1 MEYIMDID
9 FSEINY
15 LVDPCSRT
23 LHADYQQFIL
33 SLIGLTI
40 IDISGENPNEWRI
53 ISTLLH
59 GDEPSGL
66 IGIHRWLTSENT
78 LPRPK
83 TNIRI
88 IISSVEAAT
97 HQHLFTHRYL
107 PDGVDLNR
115 CFNKT
120 LANSI
125 EHGEE
130 KQLNGYIERA
140 NLIEQSMREVNPTA
154 IIDLHNTSGNGPA
167 FAVSTLISPNVLSL
181 ASYFCDT
188 LILSDIQ
195 IGGLMELTFSCPVVT
210 IECGGSTDDQSHEVA
225 YNGIEHFAQC
235 ETHAT
240 FPQDKAVQILYKPLR
255 LVIKKDRNLSFSQ
268 HDEGYSGV
276 TLRANIEQFNYGGCC
291 EGLLLGWLDDHGLEN
306 LQLLNDQGVNVINNY
321 FKLVDNKFVCATSLK
336 IFMASS
342 QHDIAKSDCLF
353 YVVNNVNNFL

>member
-1 MEYIMDID
+1 MDID

-33 SLIGLTI
+33 SLIGLTV
-40 IDISGENPNEWRI
+40 IDISGQNSNEWRV

-66 IGIHRWLTSENT
+66 IALHRWLTSEND
-78 LPRPK
+78 LPRPA

-107 PDGVDLNR
+107 PDGIDLNR
-115 CFNKT
+115 CFNKE
-120 LANSI
+120 LAANI
-125 EHGEE
+125 ENGEE
-130 KQLNGYIERA
+130 KNIEGYLERA
-140 NLIEQSMREVNPTA
+140 GLVEKVIREVNPSA

-181 ASYFCDT
+181 TSYFCET
-188 LILSDIQ
+188 LILSDIR
-195 IGGLMELTFSCPVVT
+195 IGSMMELDFSCPVVT
-210 IECGGSTDDQSHEVA
+210 IECGGSHDDQAHEVA
-225 YNGIEHFAQC
+225 YNGIAQFSRC
-235 ETHAT
+235 DTSKSL
-240 FPQDKAVQILYKPLR
+240 PQDKAVQILYKPLR
-255 LVIKKDRNLSFSQ
+255 LVIKSDRKLSFSQ

-276 TLRANIEQFNYGGCC
+276 TLRENIEQFNYGGCC
-291 EGLLLGWLDDHGLEN
+291 DGLLLGWLDDNGLEN

-321 FKLVDNKFVCATSLK
+321 FKLVDNKFVCAVSLK
-336 IFMASS
+336 IFMASN
-342 QHDIAKSDCLF
+342 QKDIARTDCLF